1 MDSDATK
8 DNSTYKAVKSKSPS
22 DTGADAFQEAL
33 LGKIG
38 AVAQEMG
45 TSNQVL
51 NTLSSHMGTM
61 TLQLGTLI
69 NFSMGAQ
76 AAHGTA
82 GAVNGATG
90 AAHGTAG
97 AAPSTSMQITPS
109 SDVDAHPHVGS
120 GGSVGTK
127 DWLLFCS
134 CVRQLHFRTLVEES
148 IPGPSICWD
157 ATDAIFIFVEFE
169 FNLTLAT
176 TPLRWQPTL
185 HLLCSELMLLQPGFL

>member
-1 MDSDATK
+1 MNACRFIFCVQAAVQKKAATSSRKNSTPAAAKQPRGTVNSDATK

-51 NTLSSHMGTM
+51 STLSSHMGTM

-82 GAVNGATG
+82 GAAL
-90 AAHGTAG
+90 GTAG
-97 AAPSTSMQITPS
+97 AAPSVQATPS
-109 SDVDAHPHVGS
+109 SEVDAQAHVGS
-120 GGSVGTK
+120 GGSDGTK
-127 DWLLFCS
+127 S
-134 CVRQLHFRTLVEES
+134 
-148 IPGPSICWD
+148 
-157 ATDAIFIFVEFE
+157 
-169 FNLTLAT
+169 
-176 TPLRWQPTL
+176 
-185 HLLCSELMLLQPGFL
+185 

>member
-69 NFSMGAQ
+69 NFSLGAQ

-82 GAVNGATG
+82 GAVNCTG
-90 AAHGTAG
+90 LVAVI
-97 AAPSTSMQITPS
+97 PMFLRCERMR
-109 SDVDAHPHVGS
+109 V
-120 GGSVGTK
+120 VGTNHA
-127 DWLLFCS
+127 CMS
-134 CVRQLHFRTLVEES
+134 TQR
-148 IPGPSICWD
+148 G
-157 ATDAIFIFVEFE
+157 
-169 FNLTLAT
+169 
-176 TPLRWQPTL
+176 
-185 HLLCSELMLLQPGFL
+185 